1 MSKNKFNHSPKPIV
15 KGFSKAKSLTYK
27 NRIVKIVEDNNSD
40 LIKYGSDNAFPQ
52 KLIKQLDES
61 GTATSCIDILTQYIY
76 ANGLKNEA
84 LGNTMINEKQSF
96 NELISELKD
105 YVAIFQSVCLYVM
118 RGLDGNVS
126 QLKVVPFE
134 QVRRSNEGTF
144 LINPTFGDKYK
155 KEKTKEY
162 PAFYGATITPQK
174 LAEHISDWGED
185 KGEILYYFR
194 KKPMKNIYPI
204 PTFYSS
210 IEDINSDSEL
220 SKYELET
227 ITNSFLTSGIFTVVG
242 NFDNTT
248 KDEDGMTEQDYM
260 DEALNAFTGNVKDES
275 GASGRQKLLILQAKT
290 KDEVPVYQSI
300 TNEGVLNASDLA
312 TKRIAEKVSRAFGVP
327 PFLIGLGGNVGFATN
342 IIADNIKLFNNRV
355 LLLQNIITD
364 ALETCFPQA
373 DFELTQLNQFNIQEN
388 VIQAPNN

>member
-1 MSKNKFNHSPKPIV
+1 MSKNKSNYTPKPVV

-27 NRIVKIVEDNNSD
+27 NRVVKIVEDNSSD
-40 LIKYGSDNAFPQ
+40 IIKYGADNAFPQ

-76 ANGLKNEA
+76 ANGLVNEV
-84 LGNTMINEKQSF
+84 LGNTMINETQTF
-96 NELISELKD
+96 NELISEAST
-105 YVAIFQSVCLYVM
+105 YTAPFQAICLYVM
-118 RGLDGNVS
+118 RGIDGKVKA
-126 QLKVVPFE
+126 LKIVPFE
-134 QVRRSNEGTF
+134 QVRKSKEGTF
-144 LINPTFGDKYK
+144 LVNSTFGDKYI
-155 KEKTKEY
+155 KEKNREY
-162 PAFYGATITPQK
+162 PAFYGAEISSEK
-174 LAEHISDWGED
+174 LQQHIADWGED

-204 PTFYSS
+204 PTYYSA
-210 IEDINSDSEL
+210 IEDINSDTEL

-227 ITNSFLTSGIFTVVG
+227 ITNSFLPSGILNIVG

-248 KDEDGMTEQDYM
+248 KDEDGNTEQDYM
-260 DEALNAFTGNVKDES
+260 DAALEAFTGNVKDSS

-290 KDEVPVYQSI
+290 KEELAVYQSI
-300 TNEGVLNASDLA
+300 SNEGVLNASDQA

-364 ALETCFPQA
+364 ALETCFPNG
-373 DFELTQLNQFNIQEN
+373 DFKLTQLEQFNVQPNGIQTT
-388 VIQAPNN
+388 NN

>member
-1 MSKNKFNHSPKPIV
+1 MSKNKSNYTTKPVV

-27 NRIVKIVEDNNSD
+27 NRVVKIVEDNSSD
-40 LIKYGSDNAFPQ
+40 VIKYGSDNAFPQ

-76 ANGLKNEA
+76 ANGLVNEQ
-84 LGNTMINEKQSF
+84 LGNTMINETQTF
-96 NELISELKD
+96 NELISEAST
-105 YVAIFQSVCLYVM
+105 YVAPFQAICLYVM
-118 RGLDGNVS
+118 RGIDGKVKN
-126 QLKVVPFE
+126 LKVVPFE
-134 QVRRSNEGTF
+134 QVRRSKEGTF
-144 LINPTFGDKYK
+144 LVNPTFGDKYI
-155 KEKTKEY
+155 KEKNREY
-162 PAFYGATITPQK
+162 PSFYGAEISAEK

-204 PTFYSS
+204 PTYYSS
-210 IEDINSDSEL
+210 IEDINSDTEL

-227 ITNSFLTSGIFTVVG
+227 ITNSFLPSGILNIIG
-242 NFDNTT
+242 NYDNTT
-248 KDEDGMTEQDYM
+248 EDEAGMTEQDYM
-260 DEALNAFTGNVKDES
+260 DAALSAFTGEVKDAS

-290 KDEVPVYQSI
+290 KEELAVYQSI
-300 TNEGVLNASDLA
+300 SNEGVLNASDLA
-312 TKRIAEKVSRAFGVP
+312 TKRIAEKVARAFGVP

-364 ALETCFPQA
+364 ALETCFPNG
-373 DFELTQLNQFNIQEN
+373 DFKLTQLEQFNIQTN
-388 VIQAPNN
+388 GIQAPNN